1 MFALMGGAVLFAGIS
16 KSGFGSK
23 VDFIG
28 VVILAGLMDP
38 GKAIGVMLPLL
49 MVMDLSNLR
58 AYWGKWSRGD
68 ALTLILGG
76 IPGVMLGALFFTQVN
91 QQVLQFLIGLIS
103 LLFLSWFCASRLSTV
118 LSRMGPFS
126 RGVGGLAGF
135 VAGFTSFVSH
145 AGGPAAAVYLL
156 SKNMSKTEYQAS
168 TVLVFWVINI
178 VKGGLYAGLGLLSR
192 DTLALDLVLLP
203 FALCGV
209 WLGLQAHRKI
219 PEKAFFVLMYVAL
232 AVSALRLI
240 WLSLA

>member
-91 QQVLQFLIGLIS
+91 QKVLQFLIGLIS

-126 RGVGGLAGF
+126 LGVGGLAGF

-156 SKNMSKTEYQAS
+156 SKNS
-168 TVLVFWVINI
+168 
-178 VKGGLYAGLGLLSR
+178 
-192 DTLALDLVLLP
+192 
-203 FALCGV
+203 
-209 WLGLQAHRKI
+209 LQAGYMI
-219 PEKAFFVLMYVAL
+219 
-232 AVSALRLI
+232 
-240 WLSLA
+240 

>member
-1 MFALMGGAVLFAGIS
+1 MFALMGSAVLFAGIS

-118 LSRMGPFS
+118 CQEWAHFHVGLGGLRVSS
-126 RGVGGLAGF
+126 RGL
-135 VAGFTSFVSH
+135 
-145 AGGPAAAVYLL
+145 PALSAMLVVRQPRCIFCRKTCPKQNIKPLL
-156 SKNMSKTEYQAS
+156 
-168 TVLVFWVINI
+168 FWYS
-178 VKGGLYAGLGLLSR
+178 G
-192 DTLALDLVLLP
+192 
-203 FALCGV
+203 
-209 WLGLQAHRKI
+209 
-219 PEKAFFVLMYVAL
+219 
-232 AVSALRLI
+232 
-240 WLSLA
+240 